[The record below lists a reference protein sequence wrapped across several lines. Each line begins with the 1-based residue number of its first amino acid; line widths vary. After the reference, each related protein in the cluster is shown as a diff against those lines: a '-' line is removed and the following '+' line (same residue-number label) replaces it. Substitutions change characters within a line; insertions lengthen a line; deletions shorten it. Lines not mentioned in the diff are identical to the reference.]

1 MATAGSFY
9 FFLSLS
15 AGSFFLYFGQSTL
28 LAFKCPESVTVLRCE
43 FIKILLTIRYV
54 ANSVSA
60 KCIYIVCVSC
70 YRASQPYVRGSTTRA
85 LCSSLAP
92 VLGRLGRLGRLG
104 QNSTNLGN
112 VVGQSVRRL
121 NLIDGTS
128 LPLPSI

>member
-1 MATAGSFY
+1 M
-9 FFLSLS
+9 
-15 AGSFFLYFGQSTL
+15 
-28 LAFKCPESVTVLRCE
+28 LRYE

-92 VLGRLGRLGRLG
+92 VLGRLGPIATKLYLK
-104 QNSTNLGN
+104 TNLGN

>member
-9 FFLSLS
+9 FFYPFPQEV
-15 AGSFFLYFGQSTL
+15 FFLYFGQSTL
-28 LAFKCPESVTVLRCE
+28 LAFKCPESVTVLRYE

-54 ANSVSA
+54 ANSMSA

-70 YRASQPYVRGSTTRA
+70 YRAPQPYVRGSTTRA

-92 VLGRLGRLGRLG
+92 VLGRLG